1 MIRVNLND
9 LSTYQQVILYF
20 TPIFTSIIWINAT
33 LVLVRIRYFE
43 WRFEGISQNAKL
55 QSKVRRK
62 TFANTMDQGNLN
74 FFQRAITKSADTI
87 GRSRDHEGR
96 SYYRTFTK
104 ELFGSNFSNVFSQR
118 HPENAPKYGQR
129 DLELLSLE
137 KQNGLQANKFHTI
150 SVAKVE
156 RENNSPLTPANR
168 EVQFKDLPKPTDTD
182 SSQVRPYRGDSV
194 PVSCLDLETQNQ
206 GPNGGPQ
213 KHTSRHKLRPADIA
227 RSISIMEKMHPIS
240 DQDADESQPYIVK
253 DPFANNLVDD
263 EADYDTPN
271 KKLNTGSHSKS
282 NNSKLGTNTTQH
294 GSVNQHD
301 AGVVFNDN
309 PHHGI
314 LNIST
319 TILHDNTG
327 ASTTNN
333 LDPLLLQTDNTKP
346 GITFET
352 TARNQRRSS
361 VAPEEKNQEENE
373 ALEQKRISEWRA
385 KIGLGYKKRDL
396 FKKLVLKILMP
407 WKWVGNTGHQNT
419 STQGRQGT
427 YGTRSMTISNSS
439 ISNYLTWKPKV
450 HGNSVFVELT
460 TEQKEEM
467 GGIEY
472 RSLKLLLK
480 VLLFYYAGFI
490 ILSAFFLAPW
500 AEVTRKYHSVFESNA
515 VNPLWWGIFLGHSAF
530 NNVGFTLTPDSLI
543 SFYSAGYMLIITS
556 FVMFVGYSGF
566 PCVLRFVLWIMRQ
579 LTDPR
584 KSIHESLTF
593 LLEHPRRC
601 FTLLFPA
608 SPTWWLLFINFVL
621 YCTDLFFYIV
631 LGLFD
636 PDLYSMT
643 WPNRVVT
650 GIFQA
655 ASTRTSGFTVVNLAT
670 VHPAIQVSYAL
681 MMYISVFP
689 IAMSMR
695 HTNVY
700 EEKSLGVYNVP
711 ESSDSSDSSDES
723 YDSDSTAS
731 SEDSDDE
738 TLGPSPKNVKNNEI
752 QRSDGAIINQNQG
765 SHNIEYHDG
774 ILPRATYSLNEFNDS
789 EDGLSSSYDKAGDY
803 AQRKAQESAQLQHEN
818 LTKPKHHKKHGHH
831 HHSHTP
837 ANGSKVIVDDEGK
850 KVIVTEDL
858 LKDLQPKPKTEDF
871 DDGTIAAKA
880 MKFGESLKNGIK
892 GDSRTN
898 SKTDTFSGS
907 TKSTPD
913 TPTNTKP
920 FGSLTKGQALEPSQS
935 PNGFETPKSS
945 DSPNSLKSAC
955 LSSSSGSPDLDSPS
969 LSHTENATQN
979 ITPSTQDEND
989 GTTSPRR
996 HFRHLHNKSSR
1007 NRAAKL
1013 PHLDVPGLA
1022 TSWGSHI
1029 QRQLSFDL
1037 WFLFIAF
1044 FALCIV
1050 EGGKIGN
1057 DAAGGKIA
1065 IFDLFFET
1073 LSAYCTVGMSL
1084 GYQNTNTSLSAQFSI
1099 LGKLII
1105 CLCLWRGRHRGLP
1118 YAVDRAVLLPSDL
1131 AQNDK
1136 DQEIRVASK
1145 FYTNGPEGSF
1155 SNIGPHMVLRTRSGS
1170 ILGFGPKSRS
1180 NSISYSGLGLDGLD
1194 DDAET
1199 VSGSVKYKGSK
1210 QDLRKRNKLGKK
1222 SRAVTIAAMDRTA
1235 NDAEENGDSIVP
1247 FNPSR
1252 RQTIAM

>member
-43 WRFEGISQNAKL
+43 WRFEGISHNAKL

-74 FFQRAITKSADTI
+74 FVQRAITKSADTI
-87 GRSRDHEGR
+87 GRSRDHEGP

-118 HPENAPKYGQR
+118 HPENVTKYGQG

-137 KQNGLQANKFHTI
+137 NEKRKNLQANKFHTI
-150 SVAKVE
+150 SAGE
-156 RENNSPLTPANR
+156 GEQDENNSPLTSANR
-168 EVQFKDLPKPTDTD
+168 EVQFKDLPKPINTD
-182 SSQVRPYRGDSV
+182 SNQVRPYHGDSV
-194 PVSCLDLETQNQ
+194 PVSSLNLETQNQ

-263 EADYDTPN
+263 EADYDTTN
-271 KKLNTGSHSKS
+271 KKLNSGSHSKS
-282 NNSKLGTNTTQH
+282 NNSKLDTNTTQN

-301 AGVVFNDN
+301 ATVVFNDN

-314 LNIST
+314 LN
-319 TILHDNTG
+319 N
-327 ASTTNN
+327 STTNIHHDN
-333 LDPLLLQTDNTKP
+333 IGAANNMDPLLIQPANTKP

-352 TARNQRRSS
+352 IPRNQRRSS
-361 VAPEEKNQEENE
+361 VATEEKNQEENE

-385 KIGLGYKKRDL
+385 KIGLGYRRQNL
-396 FKKLVLKILMP
+396 FKKFVLKLFMP
-407 WKWVGNTGHQNT
+407 WKWFGNTGRRNT
-419 STQGRQGT
+419 SIQGRQGT
-427 YGTRSMTISNSS
+427 YGTRSKTISNDS

-480 VLLFYYAGFI
+480 VLLIYYAGFI

-500 AEVTRKYHSVFESNA
+500 AEVTKQYHSLFESNA

-530 NNVGFTLTPDSLI
+530 NNVGFALTPDSLI
-543 SFYSAGYMLIITS
+543 SFYSAEYILIITS

-608 SPTWWLLFINFVL
+608 SPTWWLLFINFLL

-636 PDLYSMT
+636 PDLYSMA

-655 ASTRTSGFTVVNLAT
+655 ASTRTSGFTAVNLAT

-711 ESSDSSDSSDES
+711 ESSDSSDSSD
-723 YDSDSTAS
+723 STAS

-738 TLGPSPKNVKNNEI
+738 TLDPSPKTFKNDEI
-752 QRSDGAIINQNQG
+752 QTERSDGAIMNQNQE
-765 SHNIEYHDG
+765 SHNMEDHDR
-774 ILPRATYSLNEFNDS
+774 ILPRATYNLHEFNDS
-789 EDGLSSSYDKAGDY
+789 EDGLSSSYDIAGDY

-818 LTKPKHHKKHGHH
+818 LIKPKHHKKHSH

-837 ANGSKVIVDDEGK
+837 ANGSKVIVDNEGK

-858 LKDLQPKPKTEDF
+858 LKDLQPKPKTDDF

-880 MKFGESLKNGIK
+880 IKFGESLKNAIK
-892 GDSRTN
+892 GDSQTN
-898 SKTDTFSGS
+898 SQTNTFSGS
-907 TKSTPD
+907 TKSMPD

-920 FGSLTKGQALEPSQS
+920 VGSLTKSQTLEPSQS
-935 PNGFETPKSS
+935 PDGFETPNTANSPDSS
-945 DSPNSLKSAC
+945 KSAC

-969 LSHTENATQN
+969 LSHTDSSTQN
-979 ITPSTQDEND
+979 IIPGTQDENN
-989 GTTSPRR
+989 GTNSPHR
-996 HFRHLHNKSSR
+996 HFRHLHNKNKISR

-1013 PHLDVPGLA
+1013 PRLDVPGLA

-1044 FALCIV
+1044 FLLCIV

-1065 IFDLFFET
+1065 VFDLFFET

-1084 GYQNTNTSLSAQFSI
+1084 GYQNTNPSLSAQFSI

-1145 FYTNGPEGSF
+1145 FYTNGPEGSL
-1155 SNIGPHMVLRTRSGS
+1155 SNIGPHMMLRTRSGS
-1170 ILGFGPKSRS
+1170 ILGFGPQPRS
-1180 NSISYSGLGLDGLD
+1180 HSISYSDLDLDGLD

-1199 VSGSVKYKGSK
+1199 VSGSIKYKGNK
-1210 QDLRKRNKLGKK
+1210 QDLRKRHKLGKK
-1222 SRAVTIAAMDRTA
+1222 SRAVTIAAIGQTA
-1235 NDAEENGDSIVP
+1235 NDAEESGSPIVS
-1247 FNPSR
+1247 FNLSR